1 MNDSK
6 AWIGFFIVGI
16 IYIAILV
23 MLVKPGSQAGT
34 AVVHLGNG
42 LADLVATAV
51 GGTVNA
57 PFVANPGPGVTTL

>member
-23 MLVKPGSQAGT
+23 MLVKPGSPAG
-34 AVVHLGNG
+34 AGVVSLSNG

-51 GGTVNA
+51 GGQVNA
-57 PFVANPGPGVTTL
+57 PFKANPGNGVTTL